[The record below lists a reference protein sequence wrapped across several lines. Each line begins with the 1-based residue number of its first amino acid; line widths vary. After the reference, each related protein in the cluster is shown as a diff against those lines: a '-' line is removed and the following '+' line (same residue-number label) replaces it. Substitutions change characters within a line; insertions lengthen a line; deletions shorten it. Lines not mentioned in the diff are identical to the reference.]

1 VLAIDDT
8 SAFGPLAGA
17 GGGLL
22 LRARVDDGDTRQLIA
37 LQGQRRIEAGGDH
50 IATAGHW
57 RDEGPWLLL
66 LVLPLAALSF
76 RRGWLGLL
84 PILCCLSPPVPAA
97 GPTWSDLWLRPDQK
111 ALRTL
116 DAGHAA
122 LAGTRFADPRWRAA
136 AFYRAG
142 QYQQTLSE
150 LAGQPGAEAHYN
162 RGNTLA
168 HLGRYEDAIAEYDAA
183 LLVAPTHVDARH
195 NRDLLLRLVRAEPEP
210 AVTEAPPSPQPG
222 GRGESGA
229 AGTAE
234 GTRAD
239 AHNASDQESG
249 EKGSEPATSSLPS
262 VGDADAPP
270 GQEGAERAK
279 DGQPSETKSSV
290 SGGGPPEEERA
301 AQGDQLSEAG
311 QAGTSEAQ
319 EHADQARSK
328 TEAVRAAPFPDR
340 DSEIAQG
347 RVDYLLR
354 QVPDDPAGL
363 LRERL
368 MLQYLRRHGQLR

>member
-1 VLAIDDT
+1 
-8 SAFGPLAGA
+8 
-17 GGGLL
+17 
-22 LRARVDDGDTRQLIA
+22 
-37 LQGQRRIEAGGDH
+37 
-50 IATAGHW
+50 
-57 RDEGPWLLL
+57 
-66 LVLPLAALSF
+66 
-76 RRGWLGLL
+76 
-84 PILCCLSPPVPAA
+84 VPAA
-97 GPTWSDLWLRPDQK
+97 GPTWSDLWLRPDQQ
-111 ALRTL
+111 ALRAL

-122 LAGTRFADPRWRAA
+122 LAGTRFADPGWRAA

-150 LAGQPGAEAHYN
+150 LAGRPGAEAHYN

-168 HLGRYEDAIAEYDAA
+168 HLRRYEDAIAEYDAA

-222 GRGESGA
+222 EQEESAAAGA
-229 AGTAE
+229 AGGA
-234 GTRAD
+234 RAD
-239 AHNASDQESG
+239 ARDRSDQESG
-249 EKGSEPATSSLPS
+249 EKGSGAASGSLPS
-262 VGDADAPP
+262 IGDTSATP

-279 DGQPSETKSSV
+279 DGQPSETESSV
-290 SGGGPPEEERA
+290 SAAGPREEERA
-301 AQGDQLSEAG
+301 AQRDQLPEAG
-311 QAGTSEAQ
+311 QAGTSDAQ
-319 EHADQARSK
+319 EHADQARSM
-328 TEAVRAAPFPDR
+328 TEAVHDAPFTER